1 VIVDCAVYEHGRRRP
16 ERLDVAD
23 AYDAG
28 SAPGAFV
35 WIGLHEPTEEEFAK
49 VRWEFD
55 LHELAVED
63 AINAHQRPKLEVYGD
78 SLFLVLKTVRYVA
91 ERDEVEFGEI
101 QLFVGEH
108 FLVSVRHG
116 QATDLHPVRLEAER
130 RADLLACGPGTI
142 VHAIADRVV
151 DDYGPVLEA
160 LEQDIQ
166 HVEALVFSPR
176 GEAAAERIYYLKREV
191 LDFHRAVAPL
201 AEPLHRLSRGHYELI
216 HEDVRAYFRDVYDH
230 ALRAVAQLETF
241 RDLLT
246 SILAAHLSQISIRQ
260 NEDMRRISAWV
271 AIVAVPTMI
280 AGIYGMNFRH
290 MPELGWTFGY
300 PLAVAVM
307 ALICTALY
315 RYFRRIGWL

>member
-1 VIVDCAVYEHGRRRP
+1 VGAAHRRLRDNRHVIVDCAVYEHGRRRP
-16 ERLDVAD
+16 ERLDVAH
-23 AYDAG
+23 AYEAG

-78 SLFLVLKTVRYVA
+78 SLFLVLKTVRYVP

-130 RADLLACGPGTI
+130 RADLLACG
-142 VHAIADRVV
+142 
-151 DDYGPVLEA
+151 
-160 LEQDIQ
+160 
-166 HVEALVFSPR
+166 
-176 GEAAAERIYYLKREV
+176 
-191 LDFHRAVAPL
+191 VAPL

-307 ALICTALY
+307 ALICAGLY
-315 RYFRRIGWL
+315 RYFRRTGWL